1 MKNWMRVFGAGSM
14 LAVQTTGW
22 AASVGFTAHLT
33 SITAIGDGRSVLQ
46 FDALSSSCPATPQG
60 FYVAAGQ
67 NGVTADGAK
76 SILSTAFLAFALGK
90 TLNIFFDSSTSYC
103 YVSQAIVIE

>member
-1 MKNWMRVFGAGSM
+1 MRLVGACSM
-14 LAVQTTGW
+14 LAMSPTGW

-33 SITAIGDGRSVLQ
+33 SVTAIGDGRSVLQ
-46 FDALSSSCPATPQG
+46 FDTTSSSCPATPQG